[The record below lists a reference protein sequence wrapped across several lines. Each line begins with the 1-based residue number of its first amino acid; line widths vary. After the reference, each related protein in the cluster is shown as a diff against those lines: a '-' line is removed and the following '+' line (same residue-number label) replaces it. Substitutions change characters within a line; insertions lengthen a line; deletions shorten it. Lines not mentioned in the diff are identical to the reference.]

1 MPDNLVNC
9 LGLIISIE
17 VLFYMCRINYDGRK
31 TCSRSCA
38 GVKTMIT
45 LGVREFDGSSD
56 SRRRFCRNKSEKS
69 MSLPKKLV
77 GTRQVDRRKSTSLSE
92 VRWSIAK
99 GSSDVRWKFVESSP
113 EEAIDA
119 PEQVAVNVL
128 GNIVVS
134 TMIKLKMGYDPINL
148 ILGQLGP

>member
-1 MPDNLVNC
+1 
-9 LGLIISIE
+9 
-17 VLFYMCRINYDGRK
+17 
-31 TCSRSCA
+31 
-38 GVKTMIT
+38 MIT

-56 SRRRFCRNKSEKS
+56 SRPRLCGNKYEKS

-77 GTRQVDRRKSTSLSE
+77 GTRQVDRRKSRSLPE
-92 VRWSIAK
+92 VRRSITE
-99 GSSDVRWKFVESSP
+99 GSSDDRRKFAGSSP

-134 TMIKLKMGYDPINL
+134 TMIKLEMGGDPINL

>member
-1 MPDNLVNC
+1 
-9 LGLIISIE
+9 
-17 VLFYMCRINYDGRK
+17 
-31 TCSRSCA
+31 
-38 GVKTMIT
+38 MIT

-56 SRRRFCRNKSEKS
+56 SRWRFCGNKSEKS
-69 MSLPKKLV
+69 MSLQKKLI
-77 GTRQVDRRKSTSLSE
+77 GTRQVDRRKSRSLLE
-92 VRWSIAK
+92 VRRSITE
-99 GSSDVRWKFVESSP
+99 GSSDDRRKFDGSSP

-134 TMIKLKMGYDPINL
+134 TMIKLEMGGDPINL

>member
-1 MPDNLVNC
+1 
-9 LGLIISIE
+9 
-17 VLFYMCRINYDGRK
+17 
-31 TCSRSCA
+31 
-38 GVKTMIT
+38 MIT
-45 LGVREFDGSSD
+45 LRVREFDGSSD
-56 SRRRFCRNKSEKS
+56 SRRRFCRNKSEKT

-77 GTRQVDRRKSTSLSE
+77 GTRQVDRRKSRSLPE
-92 VRWSIAK
+92 VRRSITE
-99 GSSDVRWKFVESSP
+99 GSSDDRRKFVGSSP

-134 TMIKLKMGYDPINL
+134 TMIKLEMGGDPINL